1 MKVSKYVGFFLPLYR
16 MSVEARLEAE
26 SVTFQ
31 NLQKEFTK
39 VVESRQRLDS
49 QLQENEIVAK
59 EFKVLKEDA
68 NIFKLI
74 GPVLVKQEKVEAT
87 TNVEKRIEFIKAE
100 IQRLEGQIKDLSEK
114 QEKKRTEIV
123 KLQTLYQEQM
133 QKQQA

>member
-1 MKVSKYVGFFLPLYR
+1 

-26 SVTFQ
+26 SLAFQ
-31 NLQKEFTK
+31 NLQKEFAK

-59 EFKVLKEDA
+59 EFSVLKDDA
-68 NIFKLI
+68 NIYKLI
-74 GPVLVKQEKVEAT
+74 GPVLVKQEKVEAN
-87 TNVEKRIEFIKAE
+87 TNVQKRIEFIKAE
-100 IQRLEGQIKDLSEK
+100 IKRLEEQIKDLSEK
-114 QEKKRTEIV
+114 QEKKKTEIV